1 MHLQIDAGTLL
12 SASSPVE
19 HAVLPR
25 VKSLEQAG
33 RCLARRSAVDWD
45 FVLRTDLRAV
55 PDAVLPARAPA
66 AAALPAD
73 GDHPGDRGAA
83 ADRAAGA
90 VDRAV

>member
-1 MHLQIDAGTLL
+1 MQYFPVLNRSNKLVAR
-12 SASSPVE
+12 SPFCS
-19 HAVLPR
+19 R
-25 VKSLEQAG
+25 
-33 RCLARRSAVDWD
+33 VDWD

-55 PDAVLPARAPA
+55 PDALLPARALA

-73 GDHPGDRGAA
+73 GDRAGDRGAA